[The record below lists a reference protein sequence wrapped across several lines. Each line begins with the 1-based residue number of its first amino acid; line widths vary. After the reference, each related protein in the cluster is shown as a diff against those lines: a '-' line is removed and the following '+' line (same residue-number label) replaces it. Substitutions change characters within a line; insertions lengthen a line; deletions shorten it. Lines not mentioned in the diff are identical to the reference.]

1 MVSDPWF
8 ELPLP
13 AEWET
18 RDGITTVTRTEKYV
32 VRLRGTPSVIGTPAD
47 ILKGMNE
54 YDVHVNDMEREAMEE
69 AKAGRG

>member
-32 VRLRGTPSVIGTPAD
+32 VRLRGTPSVVGTPAD

-54 YDVHVNDMEREAMEE
+54 YDVHVSELEREAMEE
-69 AKAGRG
+69 AGRG

>member
-1 MVSDPWF
+1 MVSEPWF

-32 VRLRGTPSVIGTPAD
+32 VRLRGTPSVVGTPAD

-54 YDVHVNDMEREAMEE
+54 YDVHVSELKREAMEQ
-69 AKAGRG
+69 AGRG

>member
-54 YDVHVNDMEREAMEE
+54 YDVHVNELEREAMEQ
-69 AKAGRG
+69 AGRG

>member
-1 MVSDPWF
+1 MVSEPWF
-8 ELPLP
+8 EIPLP

-32 VRLRGTPSVIGTPAD
+32 VRLRGTPSVVGTPAD

-54 YDVHVNDMEREAMEE
+54 YDVHVSELEREAMEE
-69 AKAGRG
+69 AGRG

>member
-1 MVSDPWF
+1 MPVVSEPWF

-13 AEWET
+13 VEWKT
-18 RDGITTVTRTEKYV
+18 RDGTTTVTRTENYV

-54 YDVHVNDMEREAMEE
+54 YDVHVSELEREAMEE
-69 AKAGRG
+69 AGRG

>member
-1 MVSDPWF
+1 MVSEPWF

-32 VRLRGTPSVIGTPAD
+32 VRLRGTPSGVGTPAD

-54 YDVHVNDMEREAMEE
+54 YDVHVSELEREAMEQ
-69 AKAGRG
+69 AGRG

>member
-32 VRLRGTPSVIGTPAD
+32 VRLRGTPSVVGTPAD

-54 YDVHVNDMEREAMEE
+54 YDVHVSELEREAMEQ
-69 AKAGRG
+69 AGRG

>member
-54 YDVHVNDMEREAMEE
+54 YDVHVSELEREAMEQ
-69 AKAGRG
+69 AGRG

>member
-1 MVSDPWF
+1 MVSEPWF
-8 ELPLP
+8 EIPLP

-32 VRLRGTPSVIGTPAD
+32 VRLRGTPSVVGTPAD

-54 YDVHVNDMEREAMEE
+54 YDVHVSELEREAMEQ
-69 AKAGRG
+69 AGRG

>member
-1 MVSDPWF
+1 MVSEPWF

-32 VRLRGTPSVIGTPAD
+32 VRLRGTPSVVGTPAD

-54 YDVHVNDMEREAMEE
+54 YDVHVSELEREAMEQ
-69 AKAGRG
+69 AGRG

>member
-1 MVSDPWF
+1 MVSEPWF

-13 AEWET
+13 AEWEP

-32 VRLRGTPSVIGTPAD
+32 VRLRGTPSVVGTPAD

-54 YDVHVNDMEREAMEE
+54 YDVHVSELEREAMEQ
-69 AKAGRG
+69 AGRG

>member
-1 MVSDPWF
+1 MVSEPWF

-54 YDVHVNDMEREAMEE
+54 YDVHVSEMEREAMAE
-69 AKAGRG
+69 AGRG